1 MLINIDAI
9 YYIPDLDG
17 KVIVW
22 INSTETGEALAC
34 VEAELGNGKTVHQKG
49 VAWGIAIVVLLG
61 LILSAIVSGG
71 GHSNTA
77 AHLAANALSLFG
89 YFQAQV
95 SHGLLYLP
103 CYVLFATDVCFV

>member
-1 MLINIDAI
+1 MSIDFL

-17 KVIVW
+17 KVTVW
-22 INSTETGEALAC
+22 INDTSTGKPLAC
-34 VEAELGNGKTVHQKG
+34 VEADLGNGKTVHQRG

-61 LILSAIVSGG
+61 LILSAIISGG

-77 AHLAANALSLFG
+77 SHLAANALALFG

-95 SHGLLYLP
+95 SQV
-103 CYVLFATDVCFV
+103 CCVLIIL